1 MWWADAMAGAAQRL
15 AAIRKWFGQHPSAAQ
30 NDPEFQS
37 LRQNL
42 AAHLKKVAAA
52 TSEQFGEPWGLIAM
66 DEASGRRA
74 GANILVTGPK
84 FVTNKQRALPA
95 TAS

>member
-1 MWWADAMAGAAQRL
+1 MPWPAPRNGWPLSANGSASIRQRAQT
-15 AAIRKWFGQHPSAAQ
+15 
-30 NDPEFQS
+30 DPEFQS
-37 LRQNL
+37 LRQDL

-74 GANILVTGPK
+74 GASILVTGPK
-84 FVTNKQRALPA
+84 FVTKKQRALPA